1 MHIPGKAVSS
11 VMQLSTFTKITVIP
25 RENKY
30 RDFPVAVRLKAAEM
44 TVRVKPPVDIVA
56 AIDISGSMRERAG
69 GPSKKRK
76 MDLIEQAMGKVI
88 KNLSGAMNRITVVTF
103 DDKIR
108 LVTALEEMTEK
119 GQGII
124 SVAVKDLDPQGETK
138 FQGALKKAAT
148 ILKDRKDHND
158 RLAFIIFFS
167 DGEDD
172 KFQVEN
178 IKDNLGYPIHAFG
191 FSLKK
196 EKDLT
201 TLKAMADAS
210 SGSYTLVNED
220 LDKITEKLDQLTAE
234 RTTSMVAV
242 DTIVHLKPL
251 HPGVFLSKI
260 ESKIEGSS
268 DSSDSKISEDK
279 QSADIFVGVIS
290 SDEQR
295 EFTVFLDVP
304 EGHGNGANGTM
315 DLLAVGGSYKQSW
328 DRKTVALGESIVTV
342 KRPGAT
348 NSCKELHW
356 IKERMEYWCKVK
368 LNLSAM
374 YEKETAEAEAE
385 AEAGVKCKCHI
396 QQVLR
401 EASQEV
407 INKEMHHDIYS
418 VST

>member
-1 MHIPGKAVSS
+1 
-11 VMQLSTFTKITVIP
+11 MQLSTFTKITVIP

-124 SVAVKDLDPQGETK
+124 SVA
-138 FQGALKKAAT
+138 

-178 IKDNLGYPIHAFG
+178 IKDNLGCVIRKLHAC
-191 FSLKK
+191 
-196 EKDLT
+196 
-201 TLKAMADAS
+201 
-210 SGSYTLVNED
+210 NED

>member
-11 VMQLSTFTKITVIP
+11 VMQLSAFTKITLIP
-25 RENKY
+25 KENKY

-56 AIDISGSMRERAG
+56 AIDISGSMGEPAG
-69 GPSKKRK
+69 GPSKKKK
-76 MDLIEQAMGKVI
+76 MVLIEQAMGKVI
-88 KNLSGAMNRITVVTF
+88 KNLSGAMNSIAVVTF

-108 LVTALEEMTEK
+108 LVTSLEEMTEK

-124 SVAVKDLDPQGETK
+124 SAAVKDLDPQGETK

-191 FSLKK
+191 FSLQE

-242 DTIVHLKPL
+242 DTIVHLKTL

-260 ESKIEGSS
+260 EGSS
-268 DSSDSKISEDK
+268 DSSNSKISEDK

-290 SDEQR
+290 SGEQR

-304 EGHGNGANGTM
+304 EGHGNGAHGAM
-315 DLLAVGGSYKQSW
+315 DLLAVAGSYKQSW

-342 KRPGAT
+342 KRPGPT
-348 NSCKELHW
+348 SCNELHW

-374 YEKETAEAEAE
+374 YEKETAEAEA
-385 AEAGVKCKCHI
+385 GVKCKCHI

-401 EASQEV
+401 EASLEV
-407 INKEMHHDIYS
+407 INKEMHHDIYT